1 MEEKK
6 KGGKRAAPNR
16 RGWLLAVLVLAGLG
30 IWGILEWRAHTAPG
44 PGITVNEEALTRSE
58 PFYQYDA
65 PGVTA
70 YAGVDVSS
78 YQGVVDWPAVKAAGA
93 DFAMLRVGFRGY
105 GTGALVEDTAF
116 AQNAADAAKAGLT
129 VGVYFYSQAVTEEE
143 AAEEARFVVERLRG
157 TNVSGPIAY
166 DLEFYTADEARTDD
180 LTGEQATQ
188 NAIAFCD
195 VIRQAGYEPVV
206 YMNLHWA
213 GSMYGMEEL
222 AHLPVWLAS
231 YGPVPALDRG
241 VTLWQYRLSHAQI
254 GVISAPICAFCRCS
268 FGGFSIVSVQTYPF
282 QSYSGSKVGQ
292 TRCIRTHSNSVS
304 SSIAPEATARP
315 TSTTSSLVQSSRI
328 PLTSRAELTY
338 D

>member
-30 IWGILEWRAHTAPG
+30 IWGILEWWAHTAPG
-44 PGITVNEEALTRSE
+44 PGISVNEEALTRRE
-58 PFYQYDA
+58 PFYQYEGA
-65 PGVTA
+65 
-70 YAGVDVSS
+70 
-78 YQGVVDWPAVKAAGA
+78 VDWPAVKAAGA

-105 GTGALVEDTAF
+105 GTGALVEDNAF
-116 AQNAADAAKAGLT
+116 AQNAADAANAGLT

-241 VTLWQYRLSHAQI
+241 VTLWQYSES
-254 GVISAPICAFCRCS
+254 GVVDGIEGPVDLDLWF
-268 FGGFSIVSVQTYPF
+268 T
-282 QSYSGSKVGQ
+282 K
-292 TRCIRTHSNSVS
+292 
-304 SSIAPEATARP
+304 E
-315 TSTTSSLVQSSRI
+315 
-328 PLTSRAELTY
+328 
-338 D
+338 

>member
-1 MEEKK
+1 MFRF
-6 KGGKRAAPNR
+6 GDGLHGAIHRAAEQPIGR
-16 RGWLLAVLVLAGLG
+16 LDG
-30 IWGILEWRAHTAPG
+30 
-44 PGITVNEEALTRSE
+44 
-58 PFYQYDA
+58 D
-65 PGVTA
+65 
-70 YAGVDVSS
+70 
-78 YQGVVDWPAVKAAGA
+78 
-93 DFAMLRVGFRGY
+93 
-105 GTGALVEDTAF
+105 AF

-231 YGPVPALDRG
+231 YGPVPALERG
-241 VTLWQYRLSHAQI
+241 VTLWQYSESG
-254 GVISAPICAFCRCS
+254 GVDGIEGPVDLDLWF
-268 FGGFSIVSVQTYPF
+268 T
-282 QSYSGSKVGQ
+282 K
-292 TRCIRTHSNSVS
+292 
-304 SSIAPEATARP
+304 E
-315 TSTTSSLVQSSRI
+315 
-328 PLTSRAELTY
+328 
-338 D
+338 

>member
-44 PGITVNEEALTRSE
+44 PGISVNEEALTRRE

-70 YAGVDVSS
+70 RAGVDVSS

-105 GTGALVEDTAF
+105 GTGALVEDNAF
-116 AQNAADAAKAGLT
+116 A
-129 VGVYFYSQAVTEEE
+129 
-143 AAEEARFVVERLRG
+143 
-157 TNVSGPIAY
+157 
-166 DLEFYTADEARTDD
+166 
-180 LTGEQATQ
+180 Q

-241 VTLWQYRLSHAQI
+241 VTLWQYSES
-254 GVISAPICAFCRCS
+254 GVVDGIEGPVDLDLWF
-268 FGGFSIVSVQTYPF
+268 T
-282 QSYSGSKVGQ
+282 K
-292 TRCIRTHSNSVS
+292 
-304 SSIAPEATARP
+304 E
-315 TSTTSSLVQSSRI
+315 
-328 PLTSRAELTY
+328 
-338 D
+338 

>member
-44 PGITVNEEALTRSE
+44 PEALTRRE

-70 YAGVDVSS
+70 RAGVDVSS

-105 GTGALVEDTAF
+105 GTGALVEDNAF
-116 AQNAADAAKAGLT
+116 AQNAADAANAGLT

-206 YMNLHWA
+206 SMNLPWA

-241 VTLWQYRLSHAQI
+241 VTLWQYSES
-254 GVISAPICAFCRCS
+254 GVVDGIEGPVDLDLWF
-268 FGGFSIVSVQTYPF
+268 T
-282 QSYSGSKVGQ
+282 K
-292 TRCIRTHSNSVS
+292 
-304 SSIAPEATARP
+304 E
-315 TSTTSSLVQSSRI
+315 
-328 PLTSRAELTY
+328 
-338 D
+338 